1 MDKFVP
7 YGVIAVLVLLGIL
20 IVQNL
25 LPTETVAP
33 AFPAEIQEI
42 DPEEVD
48 PEEDESSTG
57 PLTFTVDE
65 DGNVTGTL
73 RFRAKMDRDQFDQP
87 VFLDAIDRLRKS
99 VGGEQPAAEPAPDR
113 ATDPGTVVPQSG
125 STSSGNWQ
133 RRVPQSTPTTKP
145 RLQTPVQPRST
156 QPPSSSKRVV
166 IYHHYPS
173 SYVPAQR

>member
-1 MDKFVP
+1 MDKFMP
-7 YGVIAVLVLLGIL
+7 YGVIAGLVLLVIL

-33 AFPAEIQEI
+33 VFSAEIQEI

-65 DGNVTGTL
+65 NGNVTGTL
-73 RFRAKMDRDQFDQP
+73 HFRAKMDRDQFDQP

-99 VGGEQPAAEPAPDR
+99 VGGEQPAAEPAPD
-113 ATDPGTVVPQSG
+113 PGTVVPQSG

-133 RRVPQSTPTTKP
+133 RRVPQPTPTTKP

-156 QPPSSSKRVV
+156 QPPSSSRRVV

-173 SYVPAQR
+173 SSVPAQR